1 MSCIHTNTALIPFQV
16 CRTALAEAKAT
27 IADVTRL
34 RWEVEGRELDAQQQL
49 AAVTAER
56 DDLKSKLLLQQED
69 SVQVVG
75 ALLHLFVIMYL
86 Y

>member
-1 MSCIHTNTALIPFQV
+1 
-16 CRTALAEAKAT
+16 
-27 IADVTRL
+27 L

-75 ALLHLFVIMYL
+75 ALLHLFVIIYL